1 MNQKLTEIP
10 QLLLSE
16 LSDREQMLW
25 QLLREREEF
34 IGELKDEIARL
45 KGEKGRPKIKPSR
58 LEPSKK
64 SSQQEEENNNEATQK
79 KEKKK
84 EKKKRAGSAKRH
96 KTKNLEIHETKII
109 QPSQTIPPNSE
120 FKGYQ
125 DYTVQELMIKVHNI
139 RYRMEVGKTPTGE
152 TLRGELEPKLRAS
165 GHFGLML
172 KTYILYQYYHCH
184 VTQPLLL
191 EQLQEWGLDISSGQL
206 NKIIV
211 EGKEKYHQEKQEIL
225 RMGLLVSSY
234 INTDDT
240 GARHQG
246 VNHYCTHIGNEWFA
260 WFETRA
266 NKNRI
271 NFLELL
277 RGEKTEYIL
286 SREALN
292 YMEKQ
297 KLPKKQWQ
305 KLNLCQ
311 NRVFKNQ
318 EEWETSL
325 NQLGI
330 VKSSHVKKATEGALL
345 GAIISQGVSD
355 KLGIISDGAGQF
367 RLLEHGLCWVH
378 AERLINKLIPLT
390 EEHLKAVE
398 GVQDQIWQFYQ
409 DLKVYK
415 NGTEPEQ
422 GKQKARLE
430 NRFAQIFSQSTCF
443 DPLDQVLARL
453 KRRKAELLKVLEKPE
468 LPLHNN
474 ASEQDIREFVKKR
487 KISGSTRSDQ
497 GRRCRDTFASLKKTC
512 RKLGISFWNY
522 LIDRV
527 CGKKE
532 IPTLAQ
538 VITEKAESLCPLAI
552 ENLGSVA

>member
-1 MNQKLTEIP
+1 MSQKLSQIP

-25 QLLREREEF
+25 QLLREREDL
-34 IGELKDEIARL
+34 IAELKDEIARL
-45 KGEKGRPKIKPSR
+45 KGEKARPKIKPSR
-58 LEPSKK
+58 LEPSGK
-64 SSQQEEENNNEATQK
+64 SQLEAEAENDDSTDE
-79 KEKKK
+79 KK
-84 EKKKRAGSAKRH
+84 EKKKRAGSAKRS

-109 QPSQTIPPNSE
+109 QPIIPIPEGSE

-125 DYTVQELMIKVHNI
+125 DYTVQELIIKPHNV
-139 RYRMEVGKTPTGE
+139 RYRLAIWKTPTGE
-152 TLRGELEPKLRAS
+152 TLRGELDPQLRCC
-165 GHFGLML
+165 GHFGPML

-191 EQLQEWGLDISSGQL
+191 EQLREWEMDISTGQL
-206 NKIIV
+206 NQIIV

-225 RMGLLVSSY
+225 RVGLSVSSY

-246 VNHYCTHIGNEWFA
+246 INSYCTHIGNEWFA
-260 WFETRA
+260 WFETTPK
-266 NKNRI
+266 KNRI

-286 SREALN
+286 SQEALS
-292 YMEKQ
+292 YMEQQ
-297 KLPKKQWQ
+297 KLPKNQRF
-305 KLNLCQ
+305 KLSLSL
-311 NRVFKNQ
+311 NRIFKDK
-318 EEWETSL
+318 EEWFVYL
-325 NQLGI
+325 NNMGI
-330 VKSSHVKKATEGALL
+330 VKSSHVKKATEGALI
-345 GAIISQGVSD
+345 GTIIKNGVSP

-390 EEHLKAVE
+390 QEHLRAIEK
-398 GVQDQIWQFYQ
+398 VQAQIWQFYQ
-409 DLKVYK
+409 ELKNYK
-415 NGTEPEQ
+415 NLTAEEQ
-422 GKQKARLE
+422 EQEKARLS
-430 NRFAQIFSQSTCF
+430 NRFEGIFSQSSCF
-443 DPLDQVLARL
+443 EPLDLVLARL

-487 KISGSTRSDQ
+487 KISGSTRSEE

-512 RKLGISFWNY
+512 RKLGVSFWNY
-522 LIDRV
+522 LRDRV
-527 CGKKE
+527 CNQNK
-532 IPTLAQ
+532 IPALAQ
-538 VITEKAESLCPLAI
+538 LIAEKAGSLCPLAQ
-552 ENLGSVA
+552 ENLVSVS